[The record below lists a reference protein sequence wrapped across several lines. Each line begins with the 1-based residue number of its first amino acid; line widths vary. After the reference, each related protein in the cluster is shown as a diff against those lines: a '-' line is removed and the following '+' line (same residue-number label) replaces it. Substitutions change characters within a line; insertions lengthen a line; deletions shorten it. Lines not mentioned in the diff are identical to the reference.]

1 MAYRAI
7 SLFSGCGGMDVGAQ
21 QAGFQTIV
29 ASELNKH
36 ACSTF
41 RKNHP
46 NVELVEG
53 DIDEKMDDI
62 CEYDGIDLVFGGPP
76 CQGFSVAGKMS
87 PDDPR
92 SKLVF
97 SFCDVVERVN
107 PHAFVL
113 ENVKAL
119 GLLAKFESVRSEI
132 VKRMSLAGYETDFF
146 ILNSRDYGVP
156 QNRER
161 VFFIGTKAKVKPVK
175 LKYIEQQK
183 SEASTLREAISH
195 LGPAGSQGNP
205 NITKAKITLAANPI
219 MRRSPYAGMMFNGQG
234 RPLNPDAWSSTLP
247 ASMGGNRTPI
257 IDEDHLYN
265 NKPSWVEAYHS
276 KLIEGK
282 TKSSFGEAPKRL
294 RRMTIDE
301 AAIIQTFPTDYVF
314 EGPQS
319 SVFSQI
325 GNAVPCKLASA
336 VFRAVRQSLDE
347 SDNISLQSRLGSQ
360 AEKGSRE
367 ALKKSSAEVWWAAL
381 SKQEQSSR
389 KDELAREL
397 DARGMDIP
405 DSDYG
410 WENAVYEAEHA

>member
-1 MAYRAI
+1 MTYRAV
-7 SLFSGCGGMDVGAQ
+7 SLFSGCGGMDVGAKK
-21 QAGFQTIV
+21 AGFTTIA

-46 NVELVEG
+46 NVELIEG
-53 DIDEKMDDI
+53 DIDEKMDDV
-62 CEYDGIDLVFGGPP
+62 CKYDDIDLVFGGPP

-97 SFCDVVERVN
+97 SFCNVVERVN
-107 PHAFVL
+107 PQIFVL

-132 VKRMSLAGYETDFF
+132 IKRMSAAGYTTSFF
-146 ILNSRDYGVP
+146 VLNSRDYGVP

-161 VFFIGTKAKVKPVK
+161 VFFIGTKANIKPVK
-175 LKYIEQQK
+175 IACIEQQK
-183 SEASTLREAISH
+183 SEALTLREAICH

-205 NITKAKITLAANPI
+205 NITKAKITLAAKPI

-257 IDEDHLYN
+257 IDEDHLYD
-265 NKPSWVEAYHS
+265 NKPSWVEEYHA
-276 KLIEGK
+276 KLVKGE
-282 TKSSFGEAPKRL
+282 TQSVFTEAPKRL

-301 AAIIQTFPTDYVF
+301 AAIIQTFPADYVF

-325 GNAVPCKLASA
+325 GNAVPCKLAAA
-336 VFRAVRQSLDE
+336 VFSAVRQSLDE
-347 SDNISLQSRLGSQ
+347 NGSIPLQSRFEPK
-360 AEKGSRE
+360 AEI
-367 ALKKSSAEVWWAAL
+367 SAA
-381 SKQEQSSR
+381 
-389 KDELAREL
+389 
-397 DARGMDIP
+397 
-405 DSDYG
+405 
-410 WENAVYEAEHA
+410 